1 MKRERK
7 LIGNKK
13 LGKTEIPG
21 VYKVSEGVLINKDN
35 EALMNYKKRKKAL
48 REKDMKINNL
58 ESKVDTISKELEQI
72 KELLTKMVEK

>member
-1 MKRERK
+1 M
-7 LIGNKK
+7 
-13 LGKTEIPG
+13 GKTEIPG